1 MSAVAAQLKHDI
13 LELQHQHDRLARLV
27 EAKHQELDEIDGE
40 IRRENDR
47 LEKIRSEIK
56 RIKQHFGVQP

>member
-1 MSAVAAQLKHDI
+1 MSAVAALKHDI

-40 IRRENDR
+40 IRRSRAMLD
-47 LEKIRSEIK
+47 KIRSEIK
-56 RIKQHFGVQP
+56 RIKQQVGV